1 MGGMNTQ
8 RARELRKDPTAAER
22 ALWKCLRLR
31 QISGYKFRRQ
41 QPIGLY
47 IRDFVCF
54 EKKLIIEV
62 DGGQHSQQIV
72 EDSKRTAWLTDQGF
86 SVLRFWNNEVLEA
99 TEAVGATILEAL
111 IARD

>member
-8 RARELRKDPTAAER
+8 RARELRKDPTPAER
-22 ALWKCLRLR
+22 ALWKRLRLR

-41 QPIGLY
+41 QPIGPY
-47 IRDFVCF
+47 IVDFVCF
-54 EKKLIIEV
+54 EKRLIIEV

-72 EDSKRTAWLTDQGF
+72 QDSKRTAWLKDQGF
-86 SVLRFWNNEVLEA
+86 GVLRFWNNEVLEA

-111 IARD
+111 NARH